1 MNTFDT
7 YIKKWNLVIDGD
19 AISTLTSKLLPVQY
33 KSMPAMLKIAT
44 AIEEQTSGQLMVW
57 WDGQGSA
64 QVHAHDSNALLMERA
79 MGGYS
84 LIKMAAH
91 HKDEEATRIIC
102 KVVSHLHAQ
111 TNKATIPS
119 TLTPL
124 SDWFSALYKASQ
136 KYEGVFYK
144 SMKIADE
151 LLNNPQEVVVLHG
164 DIHHGNVLDFGVRG
178 WLAIDPK
185 GLVGER
191 GYDFANI
198 FCNPNMGIA
207 TKPGRLEQQINIV
220 SNATGLNRHRL
231 LKWVLSYA
239 GLSAAW
245 HLEDGG
251 NPELAMMIMSIAS
264 AMIDEQSR

>member
-1 MNTFDT
+1 MNTFDI

-19 AISTLTSKLLPVQY
+19 AITTLTSKLLPVRY
-33 KSMPAMLKIAT
+33 KNMPAMLKIVRAT
-44 AIEEQTSGQLMVW
+44 EEQASRKLMVW

-64 QVHAHDSNALLMERA
+64 QIHAHDSNALLMERA
-79 MGGYS
+79 TGEYS
-84 LIKMAAH
+84 LIKMATH
-91 HKDEEATRIIC
+91 HQDDEATRIIC
-102 KVVSHLHAQ
+102 KVISHLHAQ
-111 TNKATIPS
+111 TNKASIPS

-136 KYEGVFYK
+136 KYEGVFYNA
-144 SMKIADE
+144 MKIADE

-185 GLVGER
+185 SLVGER

-198 FCNPNMGIA
+198 FCNPNLDIA
-207 TKPGRLEQQINIV
+207 TKPGRLEQQIDIV
-220 SNATGLNRHRL
+220 TKASGLNKRRL

-239 GLSAAW
+239 ALSAAW
-245 HLEDGG
+245 HLEDHG

-264 AMIDEQSR
+264 AMIDKHSK